1 MKATTFIIAML
12 MIGVVMTTVSLMIVD
27 LSEEYGTTYDNETL
41 EVFADTSELKALTVT
56 LDEQSSNQTTN
67 SGILDIVGNFISRA
81 VSVLKT
87 SKQSVTTFNNMAT
100 SGTEKIGLPSY
111 FLDAILASITVMF
124 ILGVI
129 VSAMIK
135 KDIWDDKK
143 WLIT

>member
-12 MIGVVMTTVSLMIVD
+12 IIGVVMTTVSLMIVD

-41 EVFADTSELKALTVT
+41 EVFADTSDLKALTVT

-135 KDIWDDKK
+135 KDI
-143 WLIT
+143 

>member
-27 LSEEYGTTYDNETL
+27 LSSEYGTVYDNETL
-41 EVFADTSELKALTVT
+41 EVFSDTSDLKALTVT

-135 KDIWDDKK
+135 KDI
-143 WLIT
+143 

>member
-135 KDIWDDKK
+135 KDI
-143 WLIT
+143 